1 MRSSSLSDTRAGEV
15 AHSPGDALTHSR
27 GKSKTHSS
35 VSRHLSTRISDRPI
49 DAFVSFYPSDTAAV
63 LPACPIWHLSVF
75 FFCIADD
82 LTPLCSPHFTYFFFS
97 SKLSFHSPLSFLCRW
112 RRAGEAEGRTR
123 RRHLANSEVHP
134 VDGEVKAQEILVV
147 CPRGDKANV
156 RGWRRHVISKIRSW
170 LLFKRSP
177 FTNPAWSPMGFCPRV
192 IFAPSCCNL

>member
-1 MRSSSLSDTRAGEV
+1 MRLSSLSDTLLAKLPTPLETPKLKHTRVFLGIS
-15 AHSPGDALTHSR
+15 AHEFLTARSMLLLVFIRLIQLRCSPPALS
-27 GKSKTHSS
+27 GIC
-35 VSRHLSTRISDRPI
+35 L
-49 DAFVSFYPSDTAAV
+49 F
-63 LPACPIWHLSVF
+63 F

-82 LTPLCSPHFTYFFFS
+82 QTPLCSPHFTYFFFS

-177 FTNPAWSPMGFCPRV
+177 FTNPA
-192 IFAPSCCNL
+192 